1 MSGSRPPCLQAAE
14 ADLLRI
20 SNKVRFIL
28 AVVDGRLK
36 LSKRRKADIEAELE
50 AEGYDKL
57 PSQKK
62 AQQLVR
68 VAGKG
73 KAAARRTAADM
84 AGGMGTMGCIVLC
97 GMPVKVSVEPYS
109 CIAASPSLPQ
119 AAASDEEEGEVA
131 GASYEYLLSMPLA
144 SLTMEKVEA
153 LKKVRVSG
161 RLERLWRL
169 QTPRFHGHGREQLM
183 SGGRPWQVQGLAWQ
197 PAHPLLLLRRRAGMA
212 LPGWHGL
219 RRRQRTGRRPWSG
232 CVPSPRRTCG
242 ATTWTPLSRWAWRCC
257 VLQGRW
263 TARARLSMHPTLG
276 LP

>member
-84 AGGMGTMGCIVLC
+84 AGGMGTMGCIVHRA
-97 GMPVKVSVEPYS
+97 S
-109 CIAASPSLPQ
+109 CMWYACQ
-119 AAASDEEEGEVA
+119 GV
-131 GASYEYLLSMPLA
+131 
-144 SLTMEKVEA
+144 
-153 LKKVRVSG
+153 G
-161 RLERLWRL
+161 RTL
-169 QTPRFHGHGREQLM
+169 QLHCCL
-183 SGGRPWQVQGLAWQ
+183 
-197 PAHPLLLLRRRAGMA
+197 
-212 LPGWHGL
+212 
-219 RRRQRTGRRPWSG
+219 
-232 CVPSPRRTCG
+232 
-242 ATTWTPLSRWAWRCC
+242 PLSATGGC
-257 VLQGRW
+257 Q
-263 TARARLSMHPTLG
+263 
-276 LP
+276 